1 MDRLQGLSYGA
12 FTDRGFLVL
21 ENMDFNKQAFPV
33 LLRGAWFGINRAF
46 RQKLERISITP
57 VQYTVLRNLSE
68 GEGRVLNQQN
78 LADLLST
85 NKNNLAD
92 LLNRMEERK
101 LVKRYGNPKDQRNKK
116 VTITKKGTNEFMRSR
131 KHALN
136 LQGEILA
143 RFSMK
148 EKSALLSY
156 FSRCNE
162 KLDELDQVPPSS

>member
-1 MDRLQGLSYGA
+1 MDFDRL
-12 FTDRGFLVL
+12 
-21 ENMDFNKQAFPV
+21 KFPV

-101 LVKRYGNPKDQRNKK
+101 LVKRYGNPNDHRNKK
-116 VTITKKGTNEFMRSR
+116 VAITKRGRNEFLRAR
-131 KHALN
+131 KHALK

-143 RFSMK
+143 RFSRK
-148 EKSALLSY
+148 EQSVLLTC

-162 KLDELDQVPPSS
+162 KLDELD

>member
-1 MDRLQGLSYGA
+1 MNFDRL
-12 FTDRGFLVL
+12 
-21 ENMDFNKQAFPV
+21 KFPV

-46 RQKLERISITP
+46 RQKLEEISITP

-101 LVKRYGNPKDQRNKK
+101 LVKRYGNPKDHRNKK
-116 VTITKKGTNEFMRSR
+116 VTITERGRKEFLHAR
-131 KHALN
+131 KHAWD
-136 LQGEILA
+136 LQGDILSL
-143 RFSMK
+143 FSK
-148 EKSALLSY
+148 EKQSALLSY

-162 KLDELDQVPPSS
+162 KLDKLD

>member
-1 MDRLQGLSYGA
+1 
-12 FTDRGFLVL
+12 
-21 ENMDFNKQAFPV
+21 MDFDRQKFPV
-33 LLRGAWFGINRAF
+33 LLRGTWFGINRVF

-78 LADLLST
+78 LADALST

-101 LVKRYGNPKDQRNKK
+101 LVKRYGNPNDHRNKK
-116 VTITKKGTNEFMRSR
+116 VAITKRGRNEFVRAR

-136 LQGEILA
+136 LQEEILSL
-143 RFSMK
+143 FSRD
-148 EKSALLSY
+148 EQSALLSC
-156 FSRCNE
+156 FSRCNG
-162 KLDELDQVPPSS
+162 KLDELD

>member
-1 MDRLQGLSYGA
+1 MDFDRL
-12 FTDRGFLVL
+12 
-21 ENMDFNKQAFPV
+21 KFPV

-46 RQKLERISITP
+46 REKLERFSITP

-101 LVKRYGNPKDQRNKK
+101 LVKRYGNPNDHRNKK
-116 VTITKKGTNEFMRSR
+116 VAITKRGRNEFLRAR
-131 KHALN
+131 KHALD
-136 LQGEILA
+136 LQGDILSL
-143 RFSMK
+143 FSK
-148 EKSALLSY
+148 EKQSALLSY

-162 KLDELDQVPPSS
+162 KLDALD